1 MFFPGEMGLQAVLIM
16 LDQPLGDALP
26 LFSIILPCRFTGLH
40 GQRQGMVMVV
50 REWGKGCAA
59 FHDGGC

>member
-1 MFFPGEMGLQAVLIM
+1 MGLQAVLIV
-16 LDQPLGDALP
+16 LGQSPGDALP
-26 LFSIILPCRFTGLH
+26 RFSIILPCRFAGLH

-50 REWGKGCAA
+50 REWGKDCAA